1 MITFKCDY
9 FIDHSCFLYDIEKSK
24 GKHGM
29 ILMIKRLQKTRLNTS
44 NTLKYSILLSSLSFS
59 AALYAATPEQIKT
72 AVQAEETAYLDTLKT
87 LVNIESGSK
96 DIEGLNQIAKVVADQ
111 LKAVGAEVN
120 IINSTDIYRM
130 DDTPEKMGPMVKA
143 VLKGQGKSKI
153 MMIAHMDTVYQRG
166 MLKKQP
172 FKVEG
177 NQVYGLGI
185 IDDKQG
191 VASILHV
198 LNTLKKINYKDYG
211 TITVLMNSDEEISS
225 PASRKL
231 ITETAQDQD
240 VVFSFEGGGKDG
252 NLRLATSG
260 IGAAYLDIK
269 GKSSHAGVKP
279 EAGVNALTELS
290 HQIAQLQNLSDAK
303 TGLKLNWTVAEAG
316 KTRNVIP
323 DHATAQADVRAL
335 RVQDFE
341 AVEKTLNEKVKNKK
355 LADSQV
361 SVKFE
366 VRRPPLAA
374 NAASKKLAEQAQTIY
389 KNELN
394 IPLTVSLTPT
404 GGGTDAAFAGVK
416 SKAAIIEGMGLSGDG
431 AHSSNAEYILKD
443 TIVPRLYLAT
453 RLIVEVSK

>member
-1 MITFKCDY
+1 
-9 FIDHSCFLYDIEKSK
+9 
-24 GKHGM
+24 M
-29 ILMIKRLQKTRLNTS
+29 ILMGITPQKNRFNISKRFS
-44 NTLKYSILLSSLSFS
+44 YSILLSSLFLSS
-59 AALYAATPEQIKT
+59 ALYAATPEQIKKIIQT
-72 AVQAEETAYLDTLKT
+72 EESAYLETLKT
-87 LVNIESGSK
+87 LVNIESSSK
-96 DIEGLNQIAKVVADQ
+96 DIEGLNQIAQVVASQ
-111 LKAVGAEVN
+111 LKDVGAEVS
-120 IINSTDIYRM
+120 IINSSDIYRM
-130 DDTPEKMGPMVKA
+130 DDSPEKMGPIVKG

-153 MMIAHMDTVYQRG
+153 MLIAHMDTVYERG
-166 MLKKQP
+166 MLKNQP
-172 FKVEG
+172 FKVDG

-191 VASILHV
+191 VAAILHV
-198 LNTLKKINYKDYG
+198 LNSLKKLNYKDYG

-260 IGAAYLDIK
+260 IGAAYLEIK

-290 HQIAQLQNLSDAK
+290 HQIAQLQNLSDPK

-323 DHATAQADVRAL
+323 DHAMAQADVRAL
-335 RVQDFE
+335 RVQDFDQ
-341 AVEKTLNEKVKNKK
+341 VEKTLNEKIKNKK
-355 LADSQV
+355 LSDSQV

-374 NAASKKLAEQAQTIY
+374 NDRSKKLAEQAQAIY
-389 KNELN
+389 KDELN

-404 GGGTDAAFAGVK
+404 GGGTDAAFAGVN

-453 RLIVEVSK
+453 RLIVEVSKTK

>member
-1 MITFKCDY
+1 
-9 FIDHSCFLYDIEKSK
+9 
-24 GKHGM
+24 M
-29 ILMIKRLQKTRLNTS
+29 ILMGITPQKNRFNISKRFS
-44 NTLKYSILLSSLSFS
+44 YSILLSSLFLSS
-59 AALYAATPEQIKT
+59 ALYAATPEQIKKT
-72 AVQAEETAYLDTLKT
+72 VQTEESAYLETLKT

-96 DIEGLNQIAKVVADQ
+96 DIEGLNQIAQVVASQ
-111 LKAVGAEVN
+111 LKDVGAEVS
-120 IINSTDIYRM
+120 IMNSSDLYRM
-130 DDTPEKMGPMVKA
+130 DDSPEKMGPIVKG

-153 MMIAHMDTVYQRG
+153 MLIAHMDTVYERG
-166 MLKKQP
+166 MLKNQP
-172 FKVEG
+172 FKVDG

-191 VASILHV
+191 VAAILHV
-198 LNTLKKINYKDYG
+198 LNSLKKLNYKDYG

-260 IGAAYLDIK
+260 IGAAYLEIK

-290 HQIAQLQNLSDAK
+290 HQIAQLQNLSDPK

-335 RVQDFE
+335 RVQDFDQ
-341 AVEKTLNEKVKNKK
+341 VEKTLNEKIKNKK
-355 LADSQV
+355 LSDSQV

-374 NAASKKLAEQAQTIY
+374 NDRSKKLAEQAQAIY
-389 KNELN
+389 KDELN

-404 GGGTDAAFAGVK
+404 GGGTDAAFAGVN

-453 RLIVEVSK
+453 RLIVEVSKAK

>member
-1 MITFKCDY
+1 MQLEQQF
-9 FIDHSCFLYDIEKSK
+9 HSS
-24 GKHGM
+24 
-29 ILMIKRLQKTRLNTS
+29 TRY
-44 NTLKYSILLSSLSFS
+44 LKYPLGVASLFMATLLS
-59 AALYAATPEQIKT
+59 AASPEQIKST
-72 AVQAEETAYLDTLKT
+72 VQAEQSAYLETLKT

-111 LKAVGAEVN
+111 LKGVGADVS

-130 DDTPEKMGPMVKA
+130 DDTPEKMGPIVKA

-153 MMIAHMDTVYQRG
+153 MMIAHMDTVYERG
-166 MLKKQP
+166 MLKNQP

-177 NQVYGLGI
+177 DKVYGLGI

-198 LNTLKKINYKDYG
+198 LNTLKKLNYKDYG

-225 PASRKL
+225 PASRKM

-279 EAGVNALTELS
+279 EAGINALTELS

-341 AVEKTLNEKVKNKK
+341 AVEKTLNEKIKNKK

-366 VRRPPLAA
+366 VRRPPLVA
-374 NAASKKLAEQAQTIY
+374 NDASKKLAEQAQAIY

-394 IPLTVSLTPT
+394 TPLTVSMTPT

-416 SKAAIIEGMGLSGDG
+416 SKAAVIEGMGLSGDG

-453 RLIVEVSK
+453 RLIMEVSKAQ